1 MFVNVIWY
9 FSRGFNNNASFPP
22 VKRCYPHTPATC
34 NCKELQLSSTGPSSL
49 AQSDKMGKYHLFG
62 YYNRKPAYQ
71 HESGLDYLFY
81 AEGEAWVIGAMF
93 GGARVG
99 IVNFDK
105 HPCPYQLKS
114 LWRHSGNYTVSSF
127 ASDSYCSMNLPTSS
141 IIGNLLSY
149 FIQKSKL

>member
-1 MFVNVIWY
+1 
-9 FSRGFNNNASFPP
+9 
-22 VKRCYPHTPATC
+22 
-34 NCKELQLSSTGPSSL
+34 
-49 AQSDKMGKYHLFG
+49 MGKYHLFG

-105 HPCPYQLKS
+105 HPCPYELKS
-114 LWRHSGNYTVSSF
+114 LWRHSGKQFNELGAEFNEHSRQFGTR
-127 ASDSYCSMNLPTSS
+127 
-141 IIGNLLSY
+141 
-149 FIQKSKL
+149 

>member
-1 MFVNVIWY
+1 
-9 FSRGFNNNASFPP
+9 
-22 VKRCYPHTPATC
+22 
-34 NCKELQLSSTGPSSL
+34 
-49 AQSDKMGKYHLFG
+49 MGKYHLFG

-127 ASDSYCSMNLPTSS
+127 ALDPYYNQHKKYLTGLS
-141 IIGNLLSY
+141 LSY
-149 FIQKSKL
+149 FI

>member
-1 MFVNVIWY
+1 
-9 FSRGFNNNASFPP
+9 
-22 VKRCYPHTPATC
+22 
-34 NCKELQLSSTGPSSL
+34 
-49 AQSDKMGKYHLFG
+49 MGKYHLFG

-105 HPCPYQLKS
+105 HPCPYELKS
-114 LWRHSGNYTVSSF
+114 LWRHSGKQFSELRTEFIEHVL
-127 ASDSYCSMNLPTSS
+127 NLT
-141 IIGNLLSY
+141 IWN
-149 FIQKSKL
+149 

>member
-1 MFVNVIWY
+1 
-9 FSRGFNNNASFPP
+9 
-22 VKRCYPHTPATC
+22 
-34 NCKELQLSSTGPSSL
+34 
-49 AQSDKMGKYHLFG
+49 MGKYHLFG

-105 HPCPYQLKS
+105 HPCPYELKS
-114 LWRHSGNYTVSSF
+114 LWRHSGKQFNELRMNFIDHVLTILNKIESCDNSF
-127 ASDSYCSMNLPTSS
+127 IS
-141 IIGNLLSY
+141 I
-149 FIQKSKL
+149 

>member
-1 MFVNVIWY
+1 
-9 FSRGFNNNASFPP
+9 
-22 VKRCYPHTPATC
+22 
-34 NCKELQLSSTGPSSL
+34 
-49 AQSDKMGKYHLFG
+49 MGKYHLFG

-105 HPCPYQLKS
+105 HPCPYELKS
-114 LWRHSGNYTVSSF
+114 LWRHSGKQFNELRT
-127 ASDSYCSMNLPTSS
+127 D
-141 IIGNLLSY
+141 
-149 FIQKSKL
+149 FIDHVLTILN

>member
-1 MFVNVIWY
+1 
-9 FSRGFNNNASFPP
+9 
-22 VKRCYPHTPATC
+22 
-34 NCKELQLSSTGPSSL
+34 
-49 AQSDKMGKYHLFG
+49 MGKYHLFG

-105 HPCPYQLKS
+105 HPCPYELKS
-114 LWRHSGNYTVSSF
+114 LWRHSGKRYNELRVEFSEKIL
-127 ASDSYCSMNLPTSS
+127 DDMVHDE
-141 IIGNLLSY
+141 IV
-149 FIQKSKL
+149 

>member
-1 MFVNVIWY
+1 
-9 FSRGFNNNASFPP
+9 
-22 VKRCYPHTPATC
+22 
-34 NCKELQLSSTGPSSL
+34 
-49 AQSDKMGKYHLFG
+49 MGKYHLFG

-114 LWRHSGNYTVSSF
+114 LWRHSGIYRVFSF
-127 ASDSYCSMNLPTSS
+127 TLDPYCFDCLKVYLPLVIYYPFLFKNENFSRRKT
-141 IIGNLLSY
+141 
-149 FIQKSKL
+149 

>member
-1 MFVNVIWY
+1 MHL
-9 FSRGFNNNASFPP
+9 SPA
-22 VKRCYPHTPATC
+22 KRCYPHTPATC

-114 LWRHSGNYTVSSF
+114 LWRHSGNYRVSSF
-127 ASDSYCSMNLPTSS
+127 ALDPYCYL
-141 IIGNLLSY
+141 IA
-149 FIQKSKL
+149 

>member
-1 MFVNVIWY
+1 MHLFC
-9 FSRGFNNNASFPP
+9 P

-127 ASDSYCSMNLPTSS
+127 ASDPYCSELHH
-141 IIGNLLSY
+141 LSLVIY
-149 FIQKSKL
+149 YLILFKNQNCSRRKT

>member
-1 MFVNVIWY
+1 MVY
-9 FSRGFNNNASFPP
+9 HLQ
-22 VKRCYPHTPATC
+22 RCYPHTPATC
-34 NCKELQLSSTGPSSL
+34 NCKELQLTSTGPSAL

-105 HPCPYQLKS
+105 HPCPYELKS
-114 LWRHSGNYTVSSF
+114 LWRHSGKQFNE
-127 ASDSYCSMNLPTSS
+127 LR
-141 IIGNLLSY
+141 G
-149 FIQKSKL
+149 

>member
-1 MFVNVIWY
+1 
-9 FSRGFNNNASFPP
+9 
-22 VKRCYPHTPATC
+22 
-34 NCKELQLSSTGPSSL
+34 
-49 AQSDKMGKYHLFG
+49 MGKYHLFG

-105 HPCPYQLKS
+105 HPCPYELKS
-114 LWRHSGNYTVSSF
+114 LWRHSGKNWTYLF
-127 ASDSYCSMNLPTSS
+127 AALLLYSDYCELTRFIMCMKLYFYSWWEARKRSWNHY
-141 IIGNLLSY
+141 GLSR
-149 FIQKSKL
+149 

>member
-1 MFVNVIWY
+1 
-9 FSRGFNNNASFPP
+9 
-22 VKRCYPHTPATC
+22 
-34 NCKELQLSSTGPSSL
+34 
-49 AQSDKMGKYHLFG
+49 MGKYHLFG

-71 HESGLDYLFY
+71 HQSGLDYLFY

-114 LWRHSGNYTVSSF
+114 LWRHSGT
-127 ASDSYCSMNLPTSS
+127 
-141 IIGNLLSY
+141 LSY
-149 FIQKSKL
+149 LKYIDWISYHTNNIHEALSIHYTLRLIAYIFIIVGGKLEKDAGITMSCLDDELQSSLIIQPVPQPRATWGWTRASTERKDGW

>member
-1 MFVNVIWY
+1 
-9 FSRGFNNNASFPP
+9 
-22 VKRCYPHTPATC
+22 
-34 NCKELQLSSTGPSSL
+34 
-49 AQSDKMGKYHLFG
+49 MGKYHLFG

-105 HPCPYQLKS
+105 HLYWNENVRICRPF
-114 LWRHSGNYTVSSF
+114 VSE
-127 ASDSYCSMNLPTSS
+127 
-141 IIGNLLSY
+141 
-149 FIQKSKL
+149 

>member
-1 MFVNVIWY
+1 
-9 FSRGFNNNASFPP
+9 
-22 VKRCYPHTPATC
+22 
-34 NCKELQLSSTGPSSL
+34 
-49 AQSDKMGKYHLFG
+49 MGKYHLFG

-105 HPCPYQLKS
+105 HPCPYELKS
-114 LWRHSGNYTVSSF
+114 LWRHSGKQFNELRMDCIDHVYNF
-127 ASDSYCSMNLPTSS
+127 
-141 IIGNLLSY
+141 
-149 FIQKSKL
+149 

>member
-1 MFVNVIWY
+1 
-9 FSRGFNNNASFPP
+9 
-22 VKRCYPHTPATC
+22 
-34 NCKELQLSSTGPSSL
+34 
-49 AQSDKMGKYHLFG
+49 MGKYHLFG

-127 ASDSYCSMNLPTSS
+127 ALDPDCFLRLERIST
-141 IIGNLLSY
+141 IGHLISL
-149 FIQKSKL
+149 FIQNENFSRRKT

>member
-1 MFVNVIWY
+1 
-9 FSRGFNNNASFPP
+9 
-22 VKRCYPHTPATC
+22 
-34 NCKELQLSSTGPSSL
+34 
-49 AQSDKMGKYHLFG
+49 MGKYHLFG

-105 HPCPYQLKS
+105 HPCPYELKS
-114 LWRHSGNYTVSSF
+114 LWRHSGKQFNELRT
-127 ASDSYCSMNLPTSS
+127 D
-141 IIGNLLSY
+141 
-149 FIQKSKL
+149 FIDHVLNFDNFELNRIV

>member
-1 MFVNVIWY
+1 
-9 FSRGFNNNASFPP
+9 
-22 VKRCYPHTPATC
+22 
-34 NCKELQLSSTGPSSL
+34 
-49 AQSDKMGKYHLFG
+49 MGKYHLFG

-127 ASDSYCSMNLPTSS
+127 ASDPYCSELRHHLSLV
-141 IIGNLLSY
+141 IYYLILLKNQNYSRR
-149 FIQKSKL
+149 KT

>member
-1 MFVNVIWY
+1 M
-9 FSRGFNNNASFPP
+9 
-22 VKRCYPHTPATC
+22 T
-34 NCKELQLSSTGPSSL
+34 STGPSAL

-105 HPCPYQLKS
+105 HPCPYELKS
-114 LWRHSGNYTVSSF
+114 LWRHSGKQFNELRTE
-127 ASDSYCSMNLPTSS
+127 
-141 IIGNLLSY
+141 
-149 FIQKSKL
+149 FIEHVLNFLTIWD

>member
-1 MFVNVIWY
+1 
-9 FSRGFNNNASFPP
+9 
-22 VKRCYPHTPATC
+22 
-34 NCKELQLSSTGPSSL
+34 
-49 AQSDKMGKYHLFG
+49 MGKYHLFG

-105 HPCPYQLKS
+105 HPCPYELKS
-114 LWRHSGNYTVSSF
+114 LWRHSGKQFNELRTELIEHCRII
-127 ASDSYCSMNLPTSS
+127 DNL
-141 IIGNLLSY
+141 GLDRLV
-149 FIQKSKL
+149 